1 MKIGYLMNTYPMTST
16 TFIRREI
23 AALETLGLEIV
34 RYAGRRWSEA
44 LVDRLDIEEAGRTN
58 YLLTGNASGLFA
70 SVVKEMLVNPL
81 GFARGILTC
90 AALVRHGGGEIVKNV
105 AYLAQAV
112 YLRQRAEADG
122 IRHLHVHFSTNASAI
137 ALLSRVM
144 GGVDYS
150 FTAHGPDEFLEARPC
165 ALELKIKSAAF
176 VVAISNFCKAQ
187 LILLTDMK
195 YWEKIRVIR
204 CGLTLDEFQP
214 TDRAGDDSMT
224 LVCVGRLCPQK
235 GQLLIPKAVATL
247 KGEFPGLKVILIGG
261 GESRGGIEAEIAAHG
276 VHDVIELPGWKAN
289 DEVRHIIS
297 RSRALLLPSLA
308 EGLPI
313 VIMEAFALRR
323 PVISTYIAGI
333 PELLDEECGWIIPAA
348 SVEALATALRSALT
362 ADSAV
367 LEQMGKAGRARVEA
381 LHDLEHSARLLY
393 ACFVSAA
400 QRGIMA
406 LRPAPDRR

>member
-23 AALETLGLEIV
+23 EALETLGLEIV

-44 LVDRLDIEEAGRTN
+44 LVDRLDIEEAGRTS
-58 YLLTGNASGLFA
+58 YLLTGNASGLFVA
-70 SVVKEMLVNPL
+70 VVKEFVVNPL
-81 GFARGILTC
+81 GLARGILTC
-90 AALVRHGGGEIVKNV
+90 AALIRHGGGGIVKNA

-112 YLRQRAEADG
+112 HLRQRADADG
-122 IRHLHVHFSTNASAI
+122 IQHLHVHFSTNASTI

-144 GGVDYS
+144 GGVDFS
-150 FTAHGPDEFLEARPC
+150 FTAHGPDEFLEARRC
-165 ALELKIKSAAF
+165 ALEMKIKSAAF

-214 TDRAGDDSMT
+214 TDRPGNDSMT
-224 LVCVGRLCPQK
+224 VVCVGRLCPQK
-235 GQLLIPKAVATL
+235 GQLLIPRAVATL

-261 GESRGGIEAEIAAHG
+261 GESRDEIEAEIDKHG
-276 VHDVIELPGWKAN
+276 VRDVIELPGWKAN
-289 DEVRHIIS
+289 DEVRHMIS
-297 RSRALLLPSLA
+297 RSRVLLLPSLA

-313 VIMEAFALRR
+313 VIMEALALRR

-333 PELLDEECGWIIPAA
+333 PELLDEQCGWIIPAA
-348 SVEALATALRSALT
+348 SADALATALRSALT
-362 ADSAV
+362 ADWAV
-367 LEQMGKAGRARVEA
+367 LERMGKTGRARVEA
-381 LHDLEHSARLLY
+381 LHDIGHSARLLF
-393 ACFVSAA
+393 ACFLPTAERHHSSALS
-400 QRGIMA
+400 I
-406 LRPAPDRR
+406 